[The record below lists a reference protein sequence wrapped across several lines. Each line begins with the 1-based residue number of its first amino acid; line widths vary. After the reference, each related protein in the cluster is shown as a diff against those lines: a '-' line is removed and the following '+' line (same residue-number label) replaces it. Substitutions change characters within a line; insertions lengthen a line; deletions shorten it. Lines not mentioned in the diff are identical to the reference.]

1 MSARQKAGILTAFS
15 FWVVTVVGAAEYGIK
30 QDYSGRGFVTTLVIL
45 ASFLAIQL
53 FLAAGDLG
61 ERFARRVGRE
71 RGILVA
77 LFPLFAYFIYL
88 SGTGEF
94 TWLRALIAASYT
106 LAPVLIVLSD
116 STAKP
121 GAWQDY
127 AAMLA
132 IFLPF
137 KLGWLRILW
146 PYPGSSIWYV
156 GSILLATN
164 VALGTFLLVRQLSGI
179 GYRIIWNS
187 DSARAISINFG
198 LLALILIPLGTALH
212 FIRFDVSIANWKSL
226 PVDGIGILL
235 LTAWPEEFL
244 FRGLLQNTLSK
255 RLSSDSL
262 GLMVSSII
270 FGLAHIG
277 NNNIFPNWKYAL
289 LATIAG
295 FFYGRTWRKTS
306 SIFSSAIVHGL
317 VDTIWHLAFRT
328 L

>member
-1 MSARQKAGILTAFS
+1 MTAGQKTGVWAAFG
-15 FWVVTVVGAAEYGIK
+15 FWAVTVIGAALYGLKQGYRGHAFVVTLGVL
-30 QDYSGRGFVTTLVIL
+30 GFLL
-45 ASFLAIQL
+45 ACQL

-71 RGILVA
+71 RAIL
-77 LFPLFAYFIYL
+77 LTLLPLCAYLIYL
-88 SGTGEF
+88 SGTGYF
-94 TWLRALIAASYT
+94 SWLRVLIAVSFT
-106 LAPVLIVLSD
+106 LTPVLIVLAD
-116 STAKP
+116 PAAKP
-121 GAWQDY
+121 GSWLDY

-146 PYPGSSIWYV
+146 PYPDSSITYV
-156 GSILLATN
+156 ASILLATN
-164 VALGTFLLVRQLSGI
+164 VALGIFLFVRQLGGI
-179 GYRIIWNS
+179 GYRILW
-187 DSARAISINFG
+187 SADATRTVLLNFG

-212 FIRFDVSIANWKSL
+212 FIRFDSSIARWKSL
-226 PVDGIGILL
+226 PVDGLGILL

-255 RLSSDSL
+255 RFSSQTI
-262 GLMVSSII
+262 GLIVASII

-277 NNNIFPNWKYAL
+277 NNNVFPNWKYAL

-295 FFYGRTWRKTS
+295 ILYGRTWRRTS
-306 SIFSSAIVHGL
+306 SIFPSAVVHAL
-317 VDTIWHLAFRT
+317 VDTIWHLLFRT